1 MLTHTG
7 GCSSICGACDEQVS
21 RGCDKAE
28 AGSGTGGVWRD
39 NSCFT
44 GHRWDTPVEQM
55 LAACSCPR
63 HEPPSAP

>member
-7 GCSSICGACDEQVS
+7 GCSSICVACDEQVS

-28 AGSGTGGVWRD
+28 AGSGAGGVWRD